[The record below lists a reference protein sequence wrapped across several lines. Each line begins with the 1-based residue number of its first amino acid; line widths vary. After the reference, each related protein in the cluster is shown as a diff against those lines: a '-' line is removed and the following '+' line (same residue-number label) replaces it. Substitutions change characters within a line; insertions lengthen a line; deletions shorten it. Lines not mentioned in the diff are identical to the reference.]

1 MAVTSTAGLSANL
14 RRIFGMTSAASDL
27 ALAQLRKHREEIGD
41 VLARYGASNPRLFGS
56 IAQGNA
62 GPDSDIDLLLD
73 LAPEGS
79 GSRLSRLSGI
89 RLELEKLLEMP
100 VDVACEDLL
109 KEGVSESARS
119 QAIAL

>member
-1 MAVTSTAGLSANL
+1 
-14 RRIFGMTSAASDL
+14 MTSAAGDM
-27 ALAQLRKHREEIGD
+27 ALTRLREHREAIYE

-62 GPDSDIDLLLD
+62 GPDSDVDILLD
-73 LAPEGS
+73 LAATGS

-89 RLELEKLLEMP
+89 QLELETLLKMP

>member
-1 MAVTSTAGLSANL
+1 
-14 RRIFGMTSAASDL
+14 MTSAASDL
-27 ALAQLRKHREEIGD
+27 ALNRLREHREAICD

-62 GPDSDIDLLLD
+62 GADSDVDLLLD

-89 RLELEKLLEMP
+89 RLELEKLLKMP

-109 KEGVSESARS
+109 KDGVSESARS

>member
-1 MAVTSTAGLSANL
+1 
-14 RRIFGMTSAASDL
+14 MTSAASDL
-27 ALAQLRKHREEIGD
+27 ALNRLREHREAICD
-41 VLARYGASNPRLFGS
+41 VLARYGASDPRLFGS

-62 GPDSDIDLLLD
+62 WPYSDVDLLLD
-73 LAPEGS
+73 LAAEGS

-89 RLELEKLLEMP
+89 RLELETLLKMP

-109 KEGVSESARS
+109 KDGVSQSARN